1 VAARVAA
8 TAPPRGATA
17 HAAAP
22 TVIRRP
28 PRVSVDQA
36 TIKIS
41 AIDRELAMALH
52 RNKQHHVRQ
61 SWNTAGQGISAALLA
76 SLALLWQWVV
86 RLFGGGAKAAA
97 PERDSK
103 P

>member
-1 VAARVAA
+1 
-8 TAPPRGATA
+8 
-17 HAAAP
+17 
-22 TVIRRP
+22 VIRRP

-41 AIDRELAMALH
+41 ALDRELAMALH
-52 RNKQHHVRQ
+52 RHRQPNEVRQ
-61 SWNTAGQGISAALLA
+61 SWNRAGQGLTAALIA

-97 PERDSK
+97 PQRDSK

>member
-1 VAARVAA
+1 
-8 TAPPRGATA
+8 
-17 HAAAP
+17 
-22 TVIRRP
+22 
-28 PRVSVDQA
+28 VSVDQA

-52 RNKQHHVRQ
+52 RHKQQNVRQ
-61 SWNTAGQGISAALLA
+61 TWNTAGQGISAALLA

-86 RLFGGGAKAAA
+86 RLFGGGEKAAS
-97 PERDSK
+97 PQRDSK